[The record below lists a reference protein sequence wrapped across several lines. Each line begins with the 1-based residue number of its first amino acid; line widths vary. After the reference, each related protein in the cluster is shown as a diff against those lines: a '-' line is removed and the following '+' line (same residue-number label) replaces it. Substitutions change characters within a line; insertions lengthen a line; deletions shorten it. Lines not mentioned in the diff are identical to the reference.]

1 MSLKN
6 VHFLGLGVGLSLLY
20 ITQSAAAQTVVV
32 VVAAPD
38 FDPESQENRI
48 GLEFDWLHTGSP
60 VVFNDTINVLT
71 WDVFAQIGI
80 TRRLFLDLN
89 LGWAYA
95 DIPPNSDRGLFGN
108 PVLGLHFADSASRVV
123 SYFIGGSLA
132 IPVNADL
139 SNEGFNAASYVASIR
154 AYAGLNRFIPSA
166 FPLTFRGGIEI
177 ISAPL
182 FVRIDLAPTFLIALN
197 RVRTT
202 VVLDQGNEIGLR
214 ARFGFLGGLRLQE
227 NFILT
232 ELPPGGD
239 HAQLAM
245 EPFLGYE
252 SDGPGVFARFGL
264 LFALDGKLGFG
275 FSRGKDAIMRFTIGG
290 KF

>member
-1 MSLKN
+1 LKIA
-6 VHFLGLGVGLSLLY
+6 HFLGLGIGLSLLY
-20 ITQSAAAQTVVV
+20 ATSTAAAQEL
-32 VVAAPD
+32 PD

-48 GLEFDWLHTGSP
+48 GIEFDWLHTAPFTG
-60 VVFNDTINVLT
+60 TINVLT
-71 WDVFAQIGI
+71 WDLTAQIAV
-80 TRRLFLDLN
+80 TPRLFIDADIS
-89 LGWAYA
+89 WAYA
-95 DIPPNSDRGLFGN
+95 DIPPTRDRGVFGN
-108 PVLGLHFADSASRVV
+108 PVLGLHFADSISKVV
-123 SYFIGGSLA
+123 HYFVGGSLA
-132 IPVNADL
+132 IPVNADPSDL
-139 SNEGFNAASYVASIR
+139 GAFTASYVASIR
-154 AYAGLNRFIPSA
+154 AYAGLNRLLPRA

-197 RVRTT
+197 NRVSTS

-232 ELPPGGD
+232 TAED
-239 HAQLAM
+239 NAQLAL

-252 SDGPGVFARFGL
+252 SDGQGLFVRFGL
-264 LFALDGKLGFG
+264 LFALDERLGFG
-275 FSRGKDAIMRFTIGG
+275 FNRGKDAIMRFSIGG